1 LQTLSGYSV
10 VRPNREGSNISPIH
24 KRIVLRQQPS
34 TPNDALSHAGSPPA
48 VAFDVVFMCVCYVR
62 DYSETEASY
71 DATCNQVA
79 ADIIE
84 AIAVPAT
91 NPNQWYTFG
100 GNAINASIGANAPF
114 ISSEGDRAG
123 IIVPVRVTYRVS
135 ENDHTVVRA

>member
-1 LQTLSGYSV
+1 
-10 VRPNREGSNISPIH
+10 
-24 KRIVLRQQPS
+24 
-34 TPNDALSHAGSPPA
+34 
-48 VAFDVVFMCVCYVR
+48 MCVCYVR